1 MSDNPLIHNENYGQQ
16 TEVWYRA
23 YDISTEKIILF
34 YDFLDSIH
42 TLMDSTYLGSDVMD
56 DEINQKGH
64 FTWCWDKTINNFKK
78 ERINFKERGIHYEY
92 FWTFFMETFYHTQMD
107 GEDTKLKEYLFKLF
121 NYKHKKT
128 RPELGVLTE
137 IYKILEKNLT

>member
-1 MSDNPLIHNENYGQQ
+1 MNENHLIDNENYGKQ

-42 TLMDSTYLGSDVMD
+42 TLMDRTYLGVDVMD
-56 DEINQKGH
+56 EELNQKGH

-78 ERINFKERGIHYEY
+78 ERIVFKERGIHYEY
-92 FWTFFMETFYHTQMD
+92 FWTFFMETFYHAQMD
-107 GEDTKLKEYLFKLF
+107 GEETKLKEYLLSYSTT
-121 NYKHKKT
+121 NTKK
-128 RPELGVLTE
+128 RDQS
-137 IYKILEKNLT
+137 

>member
-1 MSDNPLIHNENYGQQ
+1 MNENHLIDNENYGKQ

-42 TLMDSTYLGSDVMD
+42 TLMDRTYLGVDVMD
-56 DEINQKGH
+56 EELNQKGH

-78 ERINFKERGIHYEY
+78 DR
-92 FWTFFMETFYHTQMD
+92 
-107 GEDTKLKEYLFKLF
+107 L
-121 NYKHKKT
+121 
-128 RPELGVLTE
+128 
-137 IYKILEKNLT
+137 